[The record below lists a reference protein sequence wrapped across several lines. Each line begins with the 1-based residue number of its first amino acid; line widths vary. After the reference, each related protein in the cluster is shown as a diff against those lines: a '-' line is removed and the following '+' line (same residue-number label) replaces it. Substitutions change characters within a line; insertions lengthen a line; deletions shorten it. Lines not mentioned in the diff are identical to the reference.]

1 MYQQD
6 RDTSWRCL
14 QWKAKSIWVPR
25 GFISVQGEL
34 VALQGVRMDV
44 SVLSYVWMQRCFD
57 WWRWSGGWLSPCE
70 NPLGRLGLGK
80 NLRTFLKGLKCL
92 LMLLGSNS
100 DSSVDPSCSLSYFR
114 YLQVLWHA
122 GPGKVMLFFSSF
134 QLGNCLYALEAPTA
148 LYWSYYHVFWSNW
161 VPVLMVQYCVLSAFI
176 YLMWWLAPVQQAL
189 E

>member
-14 QWKAKSIWVPR
+14 KWKAKSIWVPR

-34 VALQGVRMDV
+34 VALQGVKMDF
-44 SVLSYVWMQRCFD
+44 SVLSYVWMQQCFD

-92 LMLLGSNS
+92 LVLLGSNS
-100 DSSVDPSCSLSYFR
+100 DSSFLPAPSATSGTFR
-114 YLQVLWHA
+114 
-122 GPGKVMLFFSSF
+122 F
-134 QLGNCLYALEAPTA
+134 CDT
-148 LYWSYYHVFWSNW
+148 
-161 VPVLMVQYCVLSAFI
+161 
-176 YLMWWLAPVQQAL
+176 QAL
-189 E
+189 ARWCHFSLPFSWAIACTPWRLLQHFTGLITVCFGVIECLSWWYNIVFCLLSSI